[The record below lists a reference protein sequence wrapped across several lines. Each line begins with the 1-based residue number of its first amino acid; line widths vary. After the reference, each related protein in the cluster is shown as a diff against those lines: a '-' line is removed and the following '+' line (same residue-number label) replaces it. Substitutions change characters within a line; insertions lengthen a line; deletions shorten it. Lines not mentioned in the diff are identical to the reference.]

1 MIGKN
6 NMKEFMLKRQL
17 SLVQMDEV
25 QHDAAA
31 VVAVAEREKDDDGK
45 AVDDDDDDQYILI
58 ANRPQKQQLLSSQ
71 YITLGTFFAFH
82 QARNTWILT
91 THETSWPIWV
101 TMKRTIDT

>member
-1 MIGKN
+1 
-6 NMKEFMLKRQL
+6 MKQAQLLKRQL

-31 VVAVAEREKDDDGK
+31 VQDDDNNDNV
-45 AVDDDDDDQYILI
+45 VDDDDDDVKPNHLNHQYILI

-91 THETSWPIWV
+91 TT
-101 TMKRTIDT
+101 RDFLA